1 MLRKSF
7 VLLVMGTVIFFLCSV
22 SSADVPD
29 SINYQGKLTTGTGG
43 CLNDTVQM
51 IFTIYSD
58 SLGTSAEW
66 TETQNNVVVKE
77 GIFSVLLGSVNPL
90 PDTLFDGSVK
100 YLGVQVESDPEMTPL
115 KPMVSVAY
123 AFHSTTADTAYNV
136 VSAGLIS
143 VDGVSNPGGDVD
155 FIQTDAIT
163 IAPNDGA
170 NTITFGETHSARTDN
185 PHGVTAAQAGAL
197 VSTDGVSN
205 PGGDVDLIPQDA
217 ITITPNDP
225 VNTITIGETH
235 STRTDNPHVVTAS
248 QTGALVSTD
257 GVSNPGGDVDFI
269 PQNAITITPNDGN
282 NTITVGETHS
292 ARTDNPHAVTAT
304 QTGALV
310 SVDGVSNPGGDV
322 DFIAGTNMFI
332 TPDPAGDSIIFS
344 VTCVRYAQV
353 FTVAQSC
360 GDFTTIS
367 EALDSCVNPGPNNQY
382 LIRVMPGVYPEMVTC
397 KSFVRLQGAGKYVCR
412 IEGSVMGADNCTID
426 GFHITEGIQCSG
438 TSPTITHNIITS
450 EDVGIRI
457 TNEGKPWIKENEI
470 VDCGGWGIHCNGW
483 GTDAWIIANKIERN
497 GSGGIRCTNSSPT
510 ISNNQILENHAYGI
524 YLIGV
529 LGQPSEPTIDDNVI
543 GRTEISPGT
552 GIYMEGLAEPR
563 IIANDIWVNYTGI
576 DIQPETQPS
585 ILANNI
591 NYNYWGIIC
600 SSSGASKPVT
610 IKSNHIHSNNN
621 CGLDIPNA
629 SPIVTH
635 NNINFNGV
643 PGAGPDIQYVGPPF
657 PMISLNVFDFIVVQ
671 GSGATGMFNVTSGGA
686 PIAP

>member
-1 MLRKSF
+1 MARKSF
-7 VLLVMGTVIFFLCSV
+7 VLMVMGTILFFLCSV

-29 SINYQGKLTTGTGG
+29 SINYQGKLTTAQGG
-43 CLNDTVQM
+43 CLNDTVSM
-51 IFTIYSD
+51 TFSIYPD
-58 SLGTSAEW
+58 ILGSPSVW
-66 TETQNNVVVKE
+66 TETQTQVVVE
-77 GIFSVLLGSVNPL
+77 NGIFSVLLGSVNPI
-90 PDTLFDGSVK
+90 PDTLFDGSAK

-155 FIQTDAIT
+155 LIETNAINIT
-163 IAPNDGA
+163 PNDGA

-225 VNTITIGETH
+225 ANTITIGETH
-235 STRTDNPHVVTAS
+235 STRTDNPHGVTAA

-292 ARTDNPHAVTAT
+292 ARTDNPHTVTAT

-322 DFIAGTNMFI
+322 DFIAGANMVI
-332 TPDPAGDSIIFS
+332 TPDPTGDSIVFS
-344 VTCVRYAQV
+344 SAPASYAQV
-353 FTVAQSC
+353 FTVALSG

-367 EALDSCVNPGPNNQY
+367 GALGACVNPGSNNSY
-382 LIRVMPGVYPEMVTC
+382 LIRVMPGVYNESVVC
-397 KSFVRLQGAGKYVCR
+397 SSFVRLQGAGKYVCY
-412 IEGSVMGADNCTID
+412 ITGSVTGANNCTID
-426 GFHITEGIQCSG
+426 GFNIAEGMYCTG

-450 EDVGIRI
+450 SGAGIRI
-457 TNEGKPWIKENEI
+457 TDEGKPWIKENEVI
-470 VDCGGWGIHCNGW
+470 DCVGAGIYCNGW

-497 GSGGIRCTNSSPT
+497 MEGIHCTHSSPT
-510 ISNNQILENHAYGI
+510 ISNNQILENEDYGI
-524 YLIGV
+524 FLIGIMD
-529 LGQPSEPTIDDNVI
+529 QPSEPTIDDNVI
-543 GRTEISPGT
+543 GRTEVGV
-552 GIYMEGLAEPR
+552 GIRMVGYAEPR

-576 DIQPETQPS
+576 QIEGHTQPS

-591 NYNYWGIIC
+591 NYNSSGIRC
-600 SSSGASKPVT
+600 FSSGASKPPT
-610 IKSNHIHSNNN
+610 IKSNHIHSNSMV
-621 CGLDIPNA
+621 GLDIINA

-635 NNINFNGV
+635 NNINFNCPMGIN
-643 PGAGPDIQYVGPPF
+643 PDIQYVGGPF
-657 PMISLNVFDFIVVQ
+657 PMISLNVFDIIIVQ
-671 GSGATGMFNVTSGGA
+671 GSGATGSFNVTSGGV